1 MCAPFHPE
9 SGRYARI
16 RGAQTFSP
24 HLFSLF
30 SGNVPAGISATAEC
44 VRPNRSSIDSNPEH
58 ILAGKSCVCTQRV
71 RAHDASNRAWT
82 WVCTRSRVH
91 VSAKSR
97 RRIDLDSS
105 RINCRV
111 CPRAYALP
119 LPHLWIPEPLEGIG
133 KREGTVCVCETGY
146 LVHVRE
152 KFCHQTLFAF
162 IVGVSSHRIISSDDV
177 IVASDHYPSHRFKFW
192 VRNMLRILLLPF
204 GSLSIVA
211 LSRRISSIFGDEIY
225 RGVFKDIRRL
235 N

>member
-58 ILAGKSCVCTQRV
+58 ILAEKSCVCTQSVNVGVYAFKSPRFGEIATANWSRFESYKLSRLPARI
-71 RAHDASNRAWT
+71 RAAPPSSVN
-82 WVCTRSRVH
+82 TRTARGDW
-91 VSAKSR
+91 KKGG
-97 RRIDLDSS
+97 D
-105 RINCRV
+105 
-111 CPRAYALP
+111 
-119 LPHLWIPEPLEGIG
+119 G
-133 KREGTVCVCETGY
+133 VCVCETGY

-192 VRNMLRILLLPF
+192 VRNMLRIFLLPF

-211 LSRRISSIFGDEIY
+211 LSRRISSIFEDEIY

>member
-16 RGAQTFSP
+16 RGAQTLLPPPFLSLLGQRASW
-24 HLFSLF
+24 HLCN
-30 SGNVPAGISATAEC
+30 GRMRATE
-44 VRPNRSSIDSNPEH
+44 SIFDRLQPRTHLGRE
-58 ILAGKSCVCTQRV
+58 IV

-177 IVASDHYPSHRFKFW
+177 IVASDYYPSHRFKFW
-192 VRNMLRILLLPF
+192 VRNMLKILLLPF
-204 GSLSIVA
+204 RSLSIVA